1 MDAFGGGE
9 GREAEKG
16 IGGERLCGDLVEG
29 LGGEMLGGDLVEA
42 FG

>member
-9 GREAEKG
+9 EREAEKG
-16 IGGERLCGDLVEG
+16 IGGERLGGHLVEG
-29 LGGEMLGGDLVEA
+29 LSGERLGGDFVEA